1 MIDTEICIINKLG
14 LHARATAKLIA
25 LTSSFRSSIRI
36 TKGAKTVDAKNMM
49 GVLML
54 GAGKGTTLGLIIDGD
69 DAETAHK
76 AIVDLFNRRFD
87 EAE

>member
-14 LHARATAKLIA
+14 LHARATAKMVS
-25 LTSSFRSSIRI
+25 LTSSFRSTIRI
-36 TKGAKTVDAKNMM
+36 AKGAKTVDAKNMM

-54 GAGKGTTLGLIIDGD
+54 GAGKGTTLNFAIEGADE
-69 DAETAHK
+69 AKAHQ

-87 EAE
+87 EGE

>member
-25 LTSSFRSSIRI
+25 LTSSFRSSIRMS
-36 TKGAKTVDAKNMM
+36 KGSKTVDAKNMM

-54 GAGKGTTLGLIIDGD
+54 GAGKGTTLGLVIEGD
-69 DAETAHK
+69 DAEAAHK

>member
-14 LHARATAKLIA
+14 LHARATAKLVS
-25 LTSSFRSSIRI
+25 LTSSFRSTIRI
-36 TKGAKTVDAKNMM
+36 TEGAKTVDAKNMM

-54 GAGKGTTLGLIIDGD
+54 GAGKGTTLRLMIEGD
-69 DAETAHK
+69 DDALAHQ

-87 EAE
+87 EGE

>member
-25 LTSSFRSSIRI
+25 LTNSYRSSIRI
-36 TKGAKTVDAKNMM
+36 CKGTKTVDAKNMM

-54 GAGKGTTLGLIIDGD
+54 GAGKGTTLGLVIEGD
-69 DAETAHK
+69 DAEAAHR